1 MIDPNENVSLLGQSS
16 PAISANVVNNYVIK
30 SVLHTLLSY
39 MDIIIRFGFNIP
51 KIIAICA
58 TTRKIPIKIA

>member
-1 MIDPNENVSLLGQSS
+1 MIDSNENVSLLGQSS
-16 PAISANVVNNYVIK
+16 PAISANVIINFVMK
-30 SVLHTLLSY
+30 RVLHTLLSY
-39 MDIIIRFGFNIP
+39 MDIIIRLGFDIP